1 VKVICQPGGI
11 AGQKEET
18 EAVIKDEREGVVVVR
33 EIPCMTTS
41 RSKAAR

>member
-18 EAVIKDEREGVVVVR
+18 EAVIKDEREGVVVR